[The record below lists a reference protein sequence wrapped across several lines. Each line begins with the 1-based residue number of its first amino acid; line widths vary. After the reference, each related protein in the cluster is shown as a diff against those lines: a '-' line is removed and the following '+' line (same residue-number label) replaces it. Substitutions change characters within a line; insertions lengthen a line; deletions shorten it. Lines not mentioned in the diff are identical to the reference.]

1 MKDIYILKEKIMNS
15 PIRECLNEDINI
27 PFKDM
32 ISKELYS
39 SMKRLKNISEN
50 ETSPLKVVI
59 VGEVKSGKSSLI
71 NALIKSKVSEV
82 DVLESTSNIIEV
94 IYSKEEYI
102 KQYEKVVKISLDKE
116 YLKKVNIVDT
126 PGLRSIT
133 IENEKTTLNYIKNAD
148 IILFIID
155 ATHIGQEDVIEALD
169 IISEYNKEIIG
180 VVNKCDLLQEN
191 KDNILE
197 FLKDEYGI
205 YIDKFFMISAYL
217 EYQDIISKSS
227 IARSNDLI
235 ISENTY
241 IRKEFIRLNDYIKSI
256 YNSSEKIKLDSI
268 KSSIKSITQKE
279 IVIHYDYLKNILVML
294 DQIKNYEEIIESK
307 YDYMKFKMDF
317 EINDWVNRVFLYE
330 ELNNIKENIE
340 SSNLYINEIYINEI
354 INSKKSELDK
364 LFFKEWNE
372 CLKETSETLDEDI
385 KNYMDK
391 INYKSE
397 FLDTPNFYT
406 GYNDT
411 ELNDI
416 LTTIGTGA
424 ILGATSG
431 GIISLYSA
439 SIGTSAATITLSSA
453 LMTYFPPILI
463 AGTVAGALA
472 KIINDKIKS
481 DKMHKEVLKDIDN
494 YINEIKYEIGE
505 SLKDVYNSCGREIVI
520 TTLQVLNRVKNI
532 YLSKYELENLS
543 FKIDEYIKIL
553 QDNINY

>member
-1 MKDIYILKEKIMNS
+1 MKEIYILKEKIMNS

-32 ISKELYS
+32 ISKQLYS
-39 SMKRLKNISEN
+39 SMERLKNISEN

-71 NALIKSKVSEV
+71 NALVKSKVSEV

-217 EYQDIISKSS
+217 EYQDIISKSA

-241 IRKEFIRLNDYIKSI
+241 IRKEFIRLNDYIKAI

-279 IVIHYDYLKNILVML
+279 IVIHYDYLKNILVMV
-294 DQIKNYEEIIESK
+294 DQIKNYEEITESK

-340 SSNLYINEIYINEI
+340 SSNLYINENYINEI

-372 CLKETSETLDEDI
+372 CLKEISETLDEDI

-505 SLKDVYNSCGREIVI
+505 SLKDVYNSCGKKIVI
-520 TTLQVLNRVKNI
+520 TTLQVLNRIKNI
-532 YLSKYELENLS
+532 YLSKYELEKLS
-543 FKIDEYIKIL
+543 FKIDEYIEIL

>member
-1 MKDIYILKEKIMNS
+1 
-15 PIRECLNEDINI
+15 
-27 PFKDM
+27 
-32 ISKELYS
+32 
-39 SMKRLKNISEN
+39 
-50 ETSPLKVVI
+50 
-59 VGEVKSGKSSLI
+59 
-71 NALIKSKVSEV
+71 
-82 DVLESTSNIIEV
+82 
-94 IYSKEEYI
+94 
-102 KQYEKVVKISLDKE
+102 
-116 YLKKVNIVDT
+116 
-126 PGLRSIT
+126 
-133 IENEKTTLNYIKNAD
+133 
-148 IILFIID
+148 
-155 ATHIGQEDVIEALD
+155 
-169 IISEYNKEIIG
+169 
-180 VVNKCDLLQEN
+180 
-191 KDNILE
+191 
-197 FLKDEYGI
+197 
-205 YIDKFFMISAYL
+205 MISAYL
-217 EYQDIISKSS
+217 EYQDIISKGAV
-227 IARSNDLI
+227 ARSNDLI

-279 IVIHYDYLKNILVML
+279 IVIHYDYLKNILAIL
-294 DQIKNYEEIIESK
+294 DQIKNYEKITESK

-340 SSNLYINEIYINEI
+340 SSNLYINENYINEI

-372 CLKETSETLDEDI
+372 CLKEISETLDEDI

-391 INYKSE
+391 IKYKSE

-406 GYNDT
+406 SYNDT
-411 ELNDI
+411 ELKDI

-472 KIINDKIKS
+472 KIINDKIKL
-481 DKMHKEVLKDIDN
+481 DKMNKEVLKDIDN

-505 SLKDVYNSCGREIVI
+505 SLKDIYNSCGREIVI
-520 TTLQVLNRVKNI
+520 TTLQVLNRIKNI

-543 FKIDEYIKIL
+543 FKIDKYIKIL

>member
-1 MKDIYILKEKIMNS
+1 MKEIYILKEKIMNS

-32 ISKELYS
+32 ISKQLYS
-39 SMKRLKNISEN
+39 SMERLKNISEN

-71 NALIKSKVSEV
+71 NALVKSKVSEV

-217 EYQDIISKSS
+217 EYQDIISKSA

-241 IRKEFIRLNDYIKSI
+241 IRKEFIRLNDYIKAI

-279 IVIHYDYLKNILVML
+279 IVIHYDYLKNILVMV
-294 DQIKNYEEIIESK
+294 DQIKNYEEITESK

-340 SSNLYINEIYINEI
+340 SSNLYINENYINEI

-372 CLKETSETLDEDI
+372 CLKEISETLDEDI

-416 LTTIGTGA
+416 LKTIGTGA

-505 SLKDVYNSCGREIVI
+505 SLKDVYNSCGKKIVI
-520 TTLQVLNRVKNI
+520 TTLQVLNRIKNI
-532 YLSKYELENLS
+532 YLSKYELEKLS
-543 FKIDEYIKIL
+543 FKIDEYIEIL